1 MTRHDWLLLVLAA
14 GGGKPLSPLQLQ
26 KSLFLV
32 GYDLAKL
39 VGADFYTFR
48 PFDYGP
54 FDATVYRD
62 AEQQAAQGLV
72 TIRSHP
78 VTKRVFSLTTTGATR
93 ARALEPAL
101 PAAAV
106 RHCRYIVQW
115 AQGQTFQELPQAI
128 YERFP
133 AYAERSV
140 LPSARTV
147 ARAAKR
153 RCRER
158 RGRWAA
164 ALTGAARL
172 LDFGT
177 TLHTRPAA
185 RRRRAARPRGQQP
198 TDGAARQHD
207 QRPSDGAAL
216 RSDWDAIGGDLRA
229 AISSFEAAEPATHEA
244 HAES

>member
-1 MTRHDWLLLVLAA
+1 MRQDWLLLVLAA
-14 GGGKPLSPLQLQ
+14 ADGKPLSPLQFQ

-39 VGADFYTFR
+39 VGPDFYTFR

-54 FDATVYRD
+54 FDATVYQD
-62 AEQQAAQGLV
+62 AEDQAAQGLV

-78 VTKRVFSLTTTGATR
+78 VTKRVFSLTATGTTR
-93 ARALEPAL
+93 ARALEPEL
-101 PAAAV
+101 PADAV

-115 AQGQTFQELPQAI
+115 AQSQTFQELTQAI
-128 YERFP
+128 YEQFP

-140 LPSARTV
+140 LPGARTV
-147 ARAAKR
+147 ARTAR
-153 RCRER
+153 RRPRER

-164 ALTGAARL
+164 ALTGVARL

-185 RRRRAARPRGQQP
+185 RRRRAARPRGQ
-198 TDGAARQHD
+198 
-207 QRPSDGAAL
+207 RPSDGAAL
-216 RSDWDAIGGDLRA
+216 RSDWEAVGGDLRA
-229 AISSFEAAEPATHEA
+229 AISSFEAAEPATHEV

>member
-1 MTRHDWLLLVLAA
+1 MTRQDWLLLVLAA
-14 GGGKPLSPLQLQ
+14 AGGKPLSPLQLQ

-32 GYDLAKL
+32 GHDLAKL
-39 VGADFYTFR
+39 VGSEFYTFR

-62 AEQQAAQGLV
+62 AEDQAAQGLV

-78 VTKRVFSLTTTGATR
+78 VTKREFSLTTTGITR
-93 ARALEPAL
+93 ARALEPEL
-101 PAAAV
+101 PADAV

-115 AQGQTFQELPQAI
+115 AQSRTFRELTQAI
-128 YERFP
+128 YEQFP
-133 AYAERSV
+133 AFAERSV
-140 LPSARTV
+140 LRGVRTSG
-147 ARAAKR
+147 RATR
-153 RCRER
+153 RRPRER

-177 TLHTRPAA
+177 TLHTRPAV
-185 RRRRAARPRGQQP
+185 RRRRAARPRGHQP
-198 TDGAARQHD
+198 TNEAARQHD

-229 AISSFEAAEPATHEA
+229 TISSFEVAEPATHEA

>member
-1 MTRHDWLLLVLAA
+1 MERQDWLLLVLAA
-14 GGGKPLSPLQLQ
+14 AGGKPLSPLQLQ

-32 GYDLAKL
+32 GHDLAKL
-39 VGADFYTFR
+39 VRSDFYTFR

-62 AEQQAAQGLV
+62 AEDQAAQGLV
-72 TIRSHP
+72 TVRSHP
-78 VTKRVFSLTTTGATR
+78 VTKRVFSLTTTGVTR
-93 ARALEPAL
+93 ARVLETEL
-101 PAAAV
+101 PVEAV

-115 AQGQTFQELPQAI
+115 AQSQTFQELTQAI

-140 LPSARTV
+140 LPGARTV

-153 RCRER
+153 RTRKR
-158 RGRWAA
+158 RGRRAA

-177 TLHTRPAA
+177 TLHTRPAV
-185 RRRRAARPRGQQP
+185 RRRRAARPRSQRP
-198 TDGAARQHD
+198 TDGAGRQHG

-229 AISSFEAAEPATHEA
+229 AISSFEVAEPATHEA